1 MAVPKSRTSLMKS
14 RMRRGANRW
23 RAPKLNKC
31 ANCQEVT
38 PSHIVC
44 PICGYYRN
52 RQVLVIDSF

>member
-31 ANCQEVT
+31 TECGSTT
-38 PSHIVC
+38 PSHIAC
-44 PICGYYRN
+44 PSCGYYRN
-52 RQVLVIDSF
+52 RQVLNIDSF

>member
-31 ANCQEVT
+31 PECGSTT
-38 PSHIVC
+38 PSHIAC
-44 PICGYYRN
+44 PSCGYYRN
-52 RQVLVIDSF
+52 RQVLNIDSF